1 MPEVNEVPTYTP
13 PEGVNGPTLGRD
25 LPDGCER
32 LRASIYPNFRDEWW
46 DGPGVTNDCLYWWRT
61 VPLKVGDTVQLTGT
75 VEWVDE
81 GGGVQRLPVV
91 PPWYLAQDVWMALGG
106 DSNAFDAWAHHEDDR
121 RTWGD
126 AWAQIVAAVE
136 GSRMEGDTNPP
147 PGSILDLPSY
157 QWVREPPAPPW
168 PGDENDDTA
177 RLSPDQGDR
186 IVNACC
192 RMLGCEPADIDG
204 DAALE
209 EILTEAVE
217 RCADLHGQD
226 RWEDDCHGC
235 GFRVGD
241 HTTDGRCPA
250 PAAPVPPWP
259 GAVLSGLTDEDGV
272 PTWLAQAGQVRGEQV
287 RRRSDLVWVDNDQMV
302 AHLDTVWV
310 EVRAPGAVPEP
321 ETERVPWY
329 RAMGRTLPYGELL
342 GDIVQAY
349 PSADSPGGIYVEY
362 ELPERNTTGNPHRDD
377 ADGTVEV
384 LRRDGDQ

>member
-1 MPEVNEVPTYTP
+1 MNEAEYITPTTWEQCARHVEAGGIVEVQTSWGAWEREWLTPRTYRRRHGAPGGSAWVTRRLVPI
-13 PEGVNGPTLGRD
+13 ES
-25 LPDGCER
+25 
-32 LRASIYPNFRDEWW
+32 AA
-46 DGPGVTNDCLYWWRT
+46 
-61 VPLKVGDTVQLTGT
+61 
-75 VEWVDE
+75 
-81 GGGVQRLPVV
+81 PV
-91 PPWYLAQDVWMALGG
+91 
-106 DSNAFDAWAHHEDDR
+106 
-121 RTWGD
+121 
-126 AWAQIVAAVE
+126 
-136 GSRMEGDTNPP
+136 
-147 PGSILDLPSY
+147 
-157 QWVREPPAPPW
+157 PPW

-259 GAVLSGLTDEDGV
+259 GAVLSGLCDEDGV

-287 RRRSDLVWVDNDQMV
+287 RDTRHAVWAICEQDGNLHPY
-302 AHLDTVWV
+302 AWV
-310 EVRAPGAVPEP
+310 EVRAPRAVPEP

-384 LRRDGDQ
+384 LKDGES